1 MTEAAATPQAPAPDD
16 SEDRFDPAAIDAA
29 LAAADLNALRIALYQ
44 HTQDAELLAMGVE
57 LKQVPGTPY
66 DSYLVPEAHQPALL
80 AKARAYLL
88 DRDAPVHM
96 ALPPAELRQLAEA
109 FEGQPISDSAAR
121 FAEEEI
127 AFGTFERQA
136 RWAKDNVSVP
146 EGFEVLI
153 VGAGFS
159 AIVSAIQLD
168 ALGIPWRIVERQED
182 WGGTWCL
189 NTYPEARVDITNFIY
204 SYTFE
209 PEYRWKHAFAPRE
222 ELVEYVRYLVDKY
235 QLADRATFNTKVADA
250 RWDEAQAR
258 WIVDLE
264 GPGGATETCTPNVL
278 LSCSG
283 LFSTPRLPSI
293 PGIESYEGEMFHTTN
308 WNHSY
313 DYSGKRVAL
322 IGTGSTGSQLARNVA
337 EQAERLTIYQ
347 RTPNWVTPV
356 GRYRAPIPE
365 PRQWLLQNFPGYT
378 QWNRY
383 SHTHASIRIQA
394 LQHLDPDWQAQ
405 GGKVNE
411 KNDLLRQGLTA
422 MIHHKMKDKP
432 ELIPHLIP
440 DFAPLSRRI
449 VVDNGFYDT
458 LLRDN
463 VHLDVTGIEEIRAN
477 GILGKDGVF
486 REYDLIVLAAG
497 FDVESYLHPVPY
509 KGRDGMTLDRLWE
522 KDGARAYL
530 TMTLPHFPNFFMMY
544 GPNAAVRA
552 SSFHSAVEML
562 SRYICESIAG
572 MIEQGASSVAVKQE
586 VHDEY
591 NERLD
596 EGMKGLLWEQE
607 KGGNSYYLNRHGKSG
622 VNMPW
627 EMYEF
632 YDFIRKP
639 NPADFE
645 YR

>member
-1 MTEAAATPQAPAPDD
+1 MVVPDD
-16 SEDRFDPAAIDAA
+16 
-29 LAAADLNALRIALYQ
+29 
-44 HTQDAELLAMGVE
+44 
-57 LKQVPGTPY
+57 
-66 DSYLVPEAHQPALL
+66 
-80 AKARAYLL
+80 
-88 DRDAPVHM
+88 
-96 ALPPAELRQLAEA
+96 
-109 FEGQPISDSAAR
+109 
-121 FAEEEI
+121 
-127 AFGTFERQA
+127 
-136 RWAKDNVSVP
+136 
-146 EGFEVLI
+146 FEVLI

-159 AIVSAIQLD
+159 AIICAIQLD

-204 SYTFE
+204 SFTFE
-209 PEYRWKHAFAPRE
+209 PQYPWEHAFAPRE
-222 ELVEYVRYLVDKY
+222 ELMAYVRYLVDKHG
-235 QLADRATFNTKVADA
+235 LGDRAHFRTQVVNARWQDDDA
-250 RWDEAQAR
+250 RWE
-258 WIVDLE
+258 VTLE
-264 GPGGATETCTPNVL
+264 GPDGQTETRRPNVL

-283 LFSTPRLPSI
+283 LFSTPRLPDI
-293 PGIESYEGEMFHTTN
+293 PGIESFAGEMFHTTN
-308 WNHSY
+308 WNHDY
-313 DYSGKRVAL
+313 DHHGKRVAL
-322 IGTGSTGSQLARNVA
+322 IGTGSTGSQLAPRVA
-337 EQAERLTIYQ
+337 EEAASLTIYQ

-365 PRQWLLQNFPGYT
+365 PRKWLLRHLPGYT

-394 LQHLDPDWQAQ
+394 LQHLDPQWQAE
-405 GGKVNE
+405 GGRVNE
-411 KNDLLRQGLTA
+411 KNDLLRKGLTA
-422 MIHHKMKDKP
+422 MIRHKMKGRP
-432 ELIPHLIP
+432 ELIEHLIP

-458 LLRDN
+458 LLRDD
-463 VHLDVTGIEEIRAN
+463 VHLDVTGIEEIQPG
-477 GILGKDGVF
+477 GILGKDGVY
-486 REYDLIVLAAG
+486 REYDLIILAAG
-497 FDVESYLHPVPY
+497 FDVERYLHPVPY
-509 KGRDGMTLDRLWE
+509 QGRDGKTLEDLWS

-562 SRYICESIAG
+562 SRYICETIVS
-572 MIEQGASSVAVKQE
+572 MLEHGATSVTVKPE
-586 VHDEY
+586 VHDAY

-596 EGMKGLLWEQE
+596 EGMKGMLWEQE

-632 YDFIRKP
+632 YDFIRAP
-639 NPADFE
+639 APADFE